1 MPRRMRPIREPITD
15 EASTQLHVAPQEV
28 VDVVTAVGDKEGV
41 VGCLRLRFLEL
52 GMGAPH

>member
-1 MPRRMRPIREPITD
+1 MRPIREPITD

-41 VGCLRLRFLEL
+41 LGCLRLRFLEL